1 VSSTSSARPA
11 TSRRVVPWVCAAVV
25 AAYVGAST
33 ALVPLPDGVEPW
45 AVWAAAG
52 ATVALAVVAAVVA
65 HRAGTA
71 DRRTIERLR
80 TQGGQLA
87 ERADSTT
94 RALDAVVREQLP
106 AFLAD
111 EPAPALPSLAPD
123 SPAQAR
129 LREAAD
135 TLDRVRRD
143 RASRRDAVE
152 VAVVA
157 LGRKVQASAHRI
169 QEEAVRMVERHPTD
183 ADILQTSMR
192 IDHAAAQHA
201 RQAQSLAAL
210 CGQWPGQQWDEPL
223 PLPDV
228 VKGAAGRITAFHR
241 VDVSG
246 DPGIAVTARVV
257 EPLMHLVAELLSNA
271 TQSSPPSTQVLVV
284 LRQVQRGAVIEIDDC
299 GVGLDHQELERIRD
313 IASGRRVLTIADL
326 GEIPQTGLAVVG
338 TYARRHGFR
347 VELMESVYGGL
358 RAVVM
363 VPGELTERVV
373 TPDAP
378 ASDDAWPA
386 DLPIATPPEPAEPPS
401 EPADDLAA
409 PAPASDPA
417 EPVEVRSPESGT
429 VPALPQR
436 RSRRDDAAPAPAAAP
451 DTDPEQDPASTVA
464 SLVRTQSA
472 EEAGAW
478 MGAFFGPTPADDSTT
493 DHDHDPRSIE
503 PSGQAGGVAEDR

>member
-11 TSRRVVPWVCAAVV
+11 RLRRVVPWLCAAVV
-25 AAYVGAST
+25 TAYVGVT
-33 ALVPLPDGVEPW
+33 VALTTPPDGVQPW
-45 AVWAAAG
+45 SVWTAAAVV
-52 ATVALAVVAAVVA
+52 VALVLLAAVVA
-65 HRAGTA
+65 YRAGLA
-71 DRRTIERLR
+71 DRKKIQRLR
-80 TQGGQLA
+80 AQRDQLSDRA
-87 ERADSTT
+87 EALT
-94 RALDAVVREQLP
+94 RALDAVVHEQLP
-106 AFLAD
+106 AFLAS
-111 EPAPALPSLAPD
+111 EPAPALPSLGPG
-123 SPAQAR
+123 PAQAR
-129 LREAAD
+129 LDEAAA

-169 QEEAVRMVERHPTD
+169 QEEAARMVQRHPTD
-183 ADILQTSMR
+183 PDILQTSMR
-192 IDHAAAQHA
+192 VDHAAAQHA

-210 CGQWPGQQWDEPL
+210 CGQWPGQQWSEPL

-246 DPGIAVTARVV
+246 DPGVAVTARVV

-299 GVGLDHQELERIRD
+299 GVGLDHQQLERIRD
-313 IASGRRVLTIADL
+313 IASGKHVVTIADL

-363 VPGELTERVV
+363 IPGELTERVV
-373 TPDAP
+373 TPETP

-386 DLPIATPPEPAEPPS
+386 DLPATVPSGLAS
-401 EPADDLAA
+401 EPAPGPLDATVSRPRDDAA
-409 PAPASDPA
+409 RAP
-417 EPVEVRSPESGT
+417 
-429 VPALPQR
+429 LPQR
-436 RSRRDDAAPAPAAAP
+436 RSRRADAAA
-451 DTDPEQDPASTVA
+451 EQEPVPHAGVA
-464 SLVRTQSA
+464 SLVHTQTA

-478 MGAFFGPTPADDSTT
+478 MGAFFGPTAGRPDPEYEAGAGAPPATATSGN
-493 DHDHDPRSIE
+493 DPNDSIE